1 MNEEIKERLL
11 KVSEVL
17 AIISDYLEQTK
28 EVLQSIQEDLQE

>member
-11 KVSEVL
+11 KVSVVL
-17 AIISDYLEQTK
+17 TIVLDYLEQTK

>member
-17 AIISDYLEQTK
+17 TIVLDYLEQTK